1 MQHSPLRTSA
11 REANKEVAA
20 SRERER
26 ERKLIV
32 YFCLHQFVELKGSVF
47 KKFEKNN
54 LFQMACSGMLKYGCY
69 ILRIYSLLVERTLVK
84 FLFSF
89 CRYKRTISLFD
100 FSNNCN
106 ASELDRI

>member
-54 LFQMACSGMLKYGCY
+54 LFQMACSGMLKYGRY
-69 ILRIYSLLVERTLVK
+69 VLRILS
-84 FLFSF
+84 
-89 CRYKRTISLFD
+89 
-100 FSNNCN
+100 
-106 ASELDRI
+106 

>member
-20 SRERER
+20 SRERERERER

-54 LFQMACSGMLKYGCY
+54 LFQMACSGMLKYGRY
-69 ILRIYSLLVERTLVK
+69 ILRIYSLLVERTL
-84 FLFSF
+84 
-89 CRYKRTISLFD
+89 
-100 FSNNCN
+100 
-106 ASELDRI
+106 A